1 MMAAA
6 SRKNVNTYHHA
17 FLSVSFRARPCRPTQ
32 GAGMLAE
39 PLTLAI
45 STRIL
50 EFLPQF

>member
-17 FLSVSFRARPCRPTQ
+17 LCSDGFGL
-32 GAGMLAE
+32 LEE

-45 STRIL
+45 STHRL
-50 EFLPQF
+50 EFLPYF